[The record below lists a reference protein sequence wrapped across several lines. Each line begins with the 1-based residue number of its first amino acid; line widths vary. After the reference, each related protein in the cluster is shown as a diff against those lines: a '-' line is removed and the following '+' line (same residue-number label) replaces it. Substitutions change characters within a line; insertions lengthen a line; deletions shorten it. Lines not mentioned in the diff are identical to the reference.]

1 MSQLPPDGLLT
12 SAPTRPHLPLARRAV
27 VAAALGLLFRSALL
41 PRSGQAGEHGRWA
54 EPMPLAARSL
64 LLDGTRQG
72 DRVIVVGERG
82 HVLVSADGGRT
93 WAQAKVPT
101 RALLTAVTMV
111 GSELTWAVGHGPV
124 VLRSNDGGTN
134 WVRQHLP
141 ERAVGPL
148 LDVWFAD
155 ERQGIAIGAFGRI
168 MATED
173 GGDTW
178 RAGVIDDKE
187 PHANAIVQS
196 SEQTLYVAAE
206 FGMLFASIDVGRSW
220 TTLDV
225 PHGGSFFG
233 ILTLGDGSLLAYGL
247 RGRLVRSSDGGL
259 RWTTIETGSADT
271 LLTGLVRHDGTVLLG
286 GLRGS
291 LLISRDG
298 GLTFEA
304 KRRPGRRAISA
315 FVDLPM
321 RGILLLGEGGLEV
334 IHDLN
339 DLYSS
344 S

>member
-1 MSQLPPDGLLT
+1 MAASPRLPT
-12 SAPTRPHLPLARRAV
+12 QPHLLLARRAV
-27 VAAALGLLFRSALL
+27 LAAALGLLFRSALL
-41 PRSGQAGEHGRWA
+41 SRPGQAGGHGRWA
-54 EPMPLAARSL
+54 EPMPSAARSL
-64 LLDGTRQG
+64 LLDGARRG
-72 DRVIVVGERG
+72 ERVIAVGERG
-82 HVLVSADGGRT
+82 HVLISADYGRT

-111 GSELTWAVGHGPV
+111 GSEVAWAVGHGPV
-124 VLRSNDGGTN
+124 VLRSTNGGAN
-134 WVRQHLP
+134 WMRQRLP
-141 ERAVGPL
+141 EAAVEPL

-155 ERQGIAIGAFGRI
+155 EQRGVAIGAFGRI
-168 MATED
+168 MMTED
-173 GGDTW
+173 GGDRW
-178 RAGVIDDKE
+178 RAGVIDGRE
-187 PHANAIVQS
+187 PHANAIAQG
-196 SEQTLYVAAE
+196 SEQALYIAAE
-206 FGMLFASIDVGRSW
+206 FGILFRSIDVGRSW
-220 TTLDV
+220 TALDV

-233 ILTLGDGSLLAYGL
+233 ILALGAGSLLAYGL

-259 RWTTIETGSADT
+259 SWATIETGSVDT
-271 LLTGLVRHDGTVLLG
+271 LLTGLLRDDGTVLLG
-286 GLRGS
+286 GVRGI